1 MYFILRY
8 YFNYVLVRLVF
19 HFFYLWGH
27 PFIHQSNHLFI
38 YSSIHSS
45 VQSFIHPFIHQSN
58 HLFIYSSIHSSVQSF
73 IHLFIHSFISPI
85 IYSIIHSFVEICKV
99 LCVENVWSNVITAK
113 FWWKLNPLC
122 LLAFVHFSLKPSSLP
137 FFSVTQ
143 QLIPWHETEMFHF
156 KSSRKT
162 IKSLVKCSVVIYVIA
177 EWLLSWQSVTHC
189 VIYAGKLIDENVLE
203 FQLRH
208 HFCIWPPQP
217 CPHVY
222 TDCASL
228 LYFHPHSVW
237 TS

>member
-1 MYFILRY
+1 M
-8 YFNYVLVRLVF
+8 
-19 HFFYLWGH
+19 G
-27 PFIHQSNHLFI
+27 
-38 YSSIHSS
+38 SSIHSS

-58 HLFIYSSIHSSVQSF
+58 HLF
-73 IHLFIHSFISPI
+73 

-162 IKSLVKCSVVIYVIA
+162 IKSLVKCSVVIYVIV